1 LKQVF
6 YLAASTTSHLTL
18 FSDPLYL
25 VLPPTLQGH
34 LRWDSLGE
42 YLALA
47 VSLEHLGETQK
58 NQRALTLG
66 STLNK
71 AIERLL
77 ENRKSPGR
85 KVGCLC
91 VQLQYATVLCDVL
104 YCICAR
110 R

>member
-1 LKQVF
+1 
-6 YLAASTTSHLTL
+6 
-18 FSDPLYL
+18 
-25 VLPPTLQGH
+25 
-34 LRWDSLGE
+34 
-42 YLALA
+42 LALA

-85 KVGCLC
+85 KVGCSRILLLNDEWC
-91 VQLQYATVLCDVL
+91 TAYAWIVVLLFEFALVHHHGA
-104 YCICAR
+104 CAILPKALLW
-110 R
+110 

>member
-1 LKQVF
+1 M
-6 YLAASTTSHLTL
+6 STT
-18 FSDPLYL
+18 
-25 VLPPTLQGH
+25 TLQGH

-85 KVGCLC
+85 KVGWLC
-91 VQLQYATVLCDVL
+91 VKLAACWVLCCTVYAHEGSVQGHPSTHVYTTFAVVRMHGL
-104 YCICAR
+104 L
-110 R
+110 

>member
-1 LKQVF
+1 
-6 YLAASTTSHLTL
+6 
-18 FSDPLYL
+18 
-25 VLPPTLQGH
+25 
-34 LRWDSLGE
+34 LGE

-85 KVGCLC
+85 KVGRLC
-91 VQLQYATVLCDVL
+91 VQLRCAVCCVLCDVL
-104 YCICAR
+104 YMRTKVVSKANLVHTFTLLSLLCACTVCFDGQ
-110 R
+110 